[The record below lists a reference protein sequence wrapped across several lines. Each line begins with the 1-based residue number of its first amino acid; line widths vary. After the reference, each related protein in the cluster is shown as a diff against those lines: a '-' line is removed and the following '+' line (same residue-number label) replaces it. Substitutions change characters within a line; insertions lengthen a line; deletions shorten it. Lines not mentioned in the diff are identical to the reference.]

1 MIGKQA
7 PKRNFVAVVYSIIF
21 EKTLGV
27 FHASHVVSSTRL
39 VVLSAS
45 QTINHHQC

>member
-1 MIGKQA
+1 MIGKQIS
-7 PKRNFVAVVYSIIF
+7 KRNFVDVVYSIIF
-21 EKTLGV
+21 EKGLGV
-27 FHASHVVSSTRL
+27 FHASRVISSTRL